1 MVHLEI
7 VVVPTGAAGHTEAMP
22 VLAER
27 DGRVPGKG
35 QILAS
40 RTEKDQH
47 RQALMPLPGKEK
59 IPFSLICYIQC
70 NL

>member
-1 MVHLEI
+1 
-7 VVVPTGAAGHTEAMP
+7 MP

-40 RTEKDQH
+40 RAEKDQH

-59 IPFSLICYIQC
+59 IPFSLISYIQC